1 MPIITEV
8 PPVTDSDGRKVGEKE
23 YQAERPPQWEARA
36 PQQKSSPCSPQPE
49 KARAQ
54 QRRPSAAKNKYVN

>member
-23 YQAERPPQWEARA
+23 YQAERPPQ
-36 PQQKSSPCSPQPE
+36 
-49 KARAQ
+49 
-54 QRRPSAAKNKYVN
+54 